1 MASRISGGISYGNP
15 SYLFRYT
22 LGGAERLRGYYTN
35 RYRGDRF
42 YSAQLEFR
50 FPLYKKFSGVCF
62 LDEGDVSDDKLNKTL
77 FSYGG
82 GIRFSINDNVNLR
95 LDYGI
100 GKDQNGVLF
109 TFGEAF

>member
-1 MASRISGGISYGNP
+1 MASRISGGISYGDP
-15 SYLFRYT
+15 SYLFRFT
-22 LGGAERLRGYYTN
+22 LRGAERLRGYYTN
-35 RYRGDRF
+35 RYRGDCF
-42 YSAQLEFR
+42 YSAQFEFR
-50 FPLYKKFSGVCF
+50 FPFYKRFSGVCF
-62 LDEGDVSDDKLNKTL
+62 LDEDDVSDEKLNKIIV
-77 FSYGG
+77 SYGG